1 MAQAKRKT
9 VSVSELV
16 DIIGQQEEFEDEEGE
31 NDQFEDLPTT
41 FNGENK
47 MKQRRGTGFVF
58 DQQKDDLEKQRK
70 DLEKKFNE
78 ISEKTEKI
86 VFEEEDESEKSEND
100 NKLDDKK
107 EISCEQTKSDQEIA
121 KTPKV
126 QDDKK

>member
-1 MAQAKRKT
+1 MSNHLDSK
-9 VSVSELV
+9 
-16 DIIGQQEEFEDEEGE
+16 QEEFEDEEAE
-31 NDQFEDLPTT
+31 NDEFEDLPTT

-100 NKLDDKK
+100 EKFDDKK

-126 QDDKK
+126 QHDKK

>member
-1 MAQAKRKT
+1 MANHLDSK
-9 VSVSELV
+9 
-16 DIIGQQEEFEDEEGE
+16 QEEFEDEEAE
-31 NDQFEDLPTT
+31 NDEFEDLPTT

-100 NKLDDKK
+100 DKK
-107 EISCEQTKSDQEIA
+107 EISCEQTKSGQEIA